1 VKLGLITL
9 NKLKL
14 SENIYVSEMKICIFT
29 IVNKILAFYGK
40 KQIKESNLNKII
52 ILREITY

>member
-1 VKLGLITL
+1 VKLGLIAL

-14 SENIYVSEMKICIFT
+14 SEKV
-29 IVNKILAFYGK
+29 LAFYGK

>member
-1 VKLGLITL
+1 MSEMY
-9 NKLKL
+9 KLKL